1 MSFRFALCSCVFTLT
16 LSVASTAS
24 FANVNLI
31 PHRAVYDLEIKNT
44 TERAGVEALSGRMV
58 FEFTGSACLGY
69 KTDFRF
75 VTNIVA
81 NGTSRITDQQT
92 VTMENTED
100 KSFVFQTKT
109 FTDEK
114 LDKDLYGTARAID
127 EKILID
133 IQSPEKQQITLT
145 ESQFPVQHLINVIE
159 QAKKGNRNFEA
170 KVFDGSDDGDEAL
183 LVSTLVGKIK
193 SPAKDDLE
201 IDKLGDIGKQKYWPV
216 SIAYFK
222 DEVNTDSN
230 PIYRMS
236 FKLHENGIT
245 RGLTMDYGDFAI
257 SARLAKF
264 DQIDNEPCE
273 GDAKAQ

>member
-114 LDKDLYGTARAID
+114 LDKDLNGTARAID